1 MNPLKGIVLLLLSLI
16 SATEI
21 NAQHTYVVS
30 VGIADYQSINDL
42 TFTEAD
48 VVTFNQIMA
57 QHNAVIATKTTFI
70 TMSTEKEYYSI

>member
-1 MNPLKGIVLLLLSLI
+1 MNPLKGIVLLLLSLV

-30 VGIADYQSINDL
+30 VGIADYQNINDL

-57 QHNAVIATKTTFI
+57 HHDAVITTLTGVI
-70 TMSTEKEYYSI
+70 

>member
-1 MNPLKGIVLLLLSLI
+1 MNPLKGIVLLLLSLV

-30 VGIADYQSINDL
+30 VGIADYQNINDL

-48 VVTFNQIMA
+48 VVTFNQIGRA
-57 QHNAVIATKTTFI
+57 HV
-70 TMSTEKEYYSI
+70 